1 MQQRS
6 VEFQIKK
13 TKFEYLL
20 NLPVKNG
27 TKKNEKEK
35 SNNEI
40 NKKDDDAIY
49 FTKEENEEENKNN
62 NYKNIKDDFMATT
75 KKLFD
80 KDKKRKQKS
89 LNHSYSVQNY
99 SNFLNKDFLS
109 NFTNNIQNLENS
121 KIMENNFIGN
131 FKNTNRKNNLINL
144 LEKYKRFKSYSNGIK
159 LSDPLN
165 KSFTFGFYQD
175 KYRQKSSEKV
185 YVKNI
190 IEEDE
195 NETSEN
201 ETVKLKTNSKIRDK
215 AKVIQYNNLENNKKK
230 IIKKSKEEII
240 LAEKLK
246 EIKSNF
252 QNNFDDEI
260 DSNRNIN
267 DLNSDDLDK
276 DKLPNINHNN
286 DIEIIYSN
294 DETNDNN
301 NSNEINMDKCINNYK
316 NNNENNGKEI
326 DFNKIY
332 FESNNTNIENEKEK
346 CYKKY
351 IKNKENKSDNFIKEE
366 KENINQNSNLINSI
380 NKIKNKIDNNIFKNI
395 NCTKSKKKKKQEILI
410 RKILREERYIID
422 ENGQEKVL
430 EVNQSLLGCNN
441 NFKFNAKNRR
451 NKDNL
456 NNINYTT
463 NNFTTNLDEKIL
475 AQEKNLGKNHKI
487 LISEKNLD
495 TIDTQNNNP
504 RIKVEYSFKNSSR
517 IANDIIKRKNTC
529 TSQISSIYKN
539 TQSKTT
545 QNSQEKEKEVFKNIN
560 ISKINKPIVIKRI
573 DKLKKIN
580 LNDNNKIYDKNID
593 SNNSNHVFIYQNQ
606 ISSSLSPNYRKY
618 CTSKIELRKKLNKND
633 NHSYHE
639 ITSINKR
646 KNIQASKTIYQD
658 YRINDKGMSSHKTTA
673 SLNNIHKNI
682 IINGNILGR
691 NYTSYTFLKH
701 NHNHNSKLMQNNY
714 NREEPSKNR
723 KEFSNDRI
731 VIETNFNYNRNIIN
745 ENKNNFQKRRYP
757 TESNREFINNYSKS
771 ITSTKN
777 INNISK
783 KMPKYQSFRF
793 HNKNLGQ
800 SMRSVYHENVINK
813 FNKEH
818 LALKSSFSSN
828 NFNYNIN
835 NRRQNMV
842 K

>member
-1 MQQRS
+1 
-6 VEFQIKK
+6 
-13 TKFEYLL
+13 
-20 NLPVKNG
+20 
-27 TKKNEKEK
+27 
-35 SNNEI
+35 
-40 NKKDDDAIY
+40 
-49 FTKEENEEENKNN
+49 
-62 NYKNIKDDFMATT
+62 MATT

-301 NSNEINMDKCINNYK
+301 NSNEINMDKYKNNYK

-366 KENINQNSNLINSI
+366 KENINQNSNIINSI

-395 NCTKSKKKKKQEILI
+395 NCTKSKKKKKT
-410 RKILREERYIID
+410 R
-422 ENGQEKVL
+422 
-430 EVNQSLLGCNN
+430 
-441 NFKFNAKNRR
+441 
-451 NKDNL
+451 
-456 NNINYTT
+456 NIN
-463 NNFTTNLDEKIL
+463 
-475 AQEKNLGKNHKI
+475 
-487 LISEKNLD
+487 
-495 TIDTQNNNP
+495 
-504 RIKVEYSFKNSSR
+504 
-517 IANDIIKRKNTC
+517 
-529 TSQISSIYKN
+529 
-539 TQSKTT
+539 
-545 QNSQEKEKEVFKNIN
+545 KE
-560 ISKINKPIVIKRI
+560 
-573 DKLKKIN
+573 
-580 LNDNNKIYDKNID
+580 
-593 SNNSNHVFIYQNQ
+593 
-606 ISSSLSPNYRKY
+606 
-618 CTSKIELRKKLNKND
+618 
-633 NHSYHE
+633 
-639 ITSINKR
+639 
-646 KNIQASKTIYQD
+646 
-658 YRINDKGMSSHKTTA
+658 
-673 SLNNIHKNI
+673 
-682 IINGNILGR
+682 
-691 NYTSYTFLKH
+691 
-701 NHNHNSKLMQNNY
+701 NSKRRTIH
-714 NREEPSKNR
+714 NR
-723 KEFSNDRI
+723 
-731 VIETNFNYNRNIIN
+731 
-745 ENKNNFQKRRYP
+745 
-757 TESNREFINNYSKS
+757 
-771 ITSTKN
+771 
-777 INNISK
+777 
-783 KMPKYQSFRF
+783 
-793 HNKNLGQ
+793 
-800 SMRSVYHENVINK
+800 
-813 FNKEH
+813 
-818 LALKSSFSSN
+818 
-828 NFNYNIN
+828 
-835 NRRQNMV
+835 
-842 K
+842 